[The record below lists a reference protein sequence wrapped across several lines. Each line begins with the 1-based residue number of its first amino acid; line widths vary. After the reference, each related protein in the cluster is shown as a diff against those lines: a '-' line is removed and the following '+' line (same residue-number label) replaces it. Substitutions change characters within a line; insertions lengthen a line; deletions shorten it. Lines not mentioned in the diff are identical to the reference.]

1 MMLLNLN
8 IMNKSLFLISL
19 LLFLPV
25 VGCSAPEPLSLS
37 PELNAVVSKIQLV
50 KGSRDVT
57 VERQCGYV
65 RQDIRNAGS
74 LMDAQNRLQLLAY
87 QRGGNAVINFR
98 LIERRER
105 RGSSN
110 FLVDYYF
117 EGDAVVIS
125 GD

>member
-1 MMLLNLN
+1 
-8 IMNKSLFLISL
+8 MNKSFFLISL
-19 LLFLPV
+19 LLLLPAV
-25 VGCSAPEPLSLS
+25 SCSAPEPLLLS

-105 RGSSN
+105 RNSTN
-110 FLVDYYF
+110 LLVDYYF